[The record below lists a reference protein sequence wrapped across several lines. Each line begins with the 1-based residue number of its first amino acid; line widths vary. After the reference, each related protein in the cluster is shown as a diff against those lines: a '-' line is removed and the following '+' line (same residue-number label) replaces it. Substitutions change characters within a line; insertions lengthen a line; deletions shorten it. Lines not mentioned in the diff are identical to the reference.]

1 VLAHQAEIDALL
13 ENYAVGWTLDRMPA
27 IDRNL
32 LRIGAYEIL
41 HVDDVPDEVA
51 ISEAVALARQ
61 LSTEESPGFVN
72 GLLAR
77 LAQRHTADH
86 SGGHSAGRSTGQSP
100 VT

>member
-1 VLAHQAEIDALL
+1 
-13 ENYAVGWTLDRMPA
+13 MPA

-32 LRIGAYEIL
+32 LRIGAFEIL

-77 LAQRHTADH
+77 ISQRQPH
-86 SGGHSAGRSTGQSP
+86 GQSHGQSR